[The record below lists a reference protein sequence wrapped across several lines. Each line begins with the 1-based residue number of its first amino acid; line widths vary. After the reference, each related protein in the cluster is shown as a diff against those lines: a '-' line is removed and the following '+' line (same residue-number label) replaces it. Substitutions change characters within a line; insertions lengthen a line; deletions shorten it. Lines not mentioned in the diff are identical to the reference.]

1 MRSFSRTVMV
11 GTLLLVSGLLVTSC
25 GAQKLPTQDGLMDL
39 SSWNFS
45 SHPQVALNG
54 TWEMWWSKLITPSEI
69 GVAGPGQS
77 VSMPRFW
84 NSLPQPYP
92 ALGSATFR
100 LRLKL
105 PNSVGHWLLRVP
117 NIHCAYTLYINGQK
131 VLQMGNPSLDP
142 RLYRDALR
150 PRVVPFTVRASPVE
164 ILINVVNE
172 SDMYGGF
179 RRPFVIGPQQT
190 LLARYDINHSLAMA
204 VSGALLSLGLLQLF
218 VFFLQPYKWSH
229 LWLSLFSFCITWRG
243 LSTGDRLMAEIFPQV
258 PFVVW
263 SKLEYLAV
271 FLGVIFVSFYLQ
283 SLYRSLWPK
292 RIVLPFL
299 GYTVLFAGLNIFLPL
314 ETFAYLFPFYEIP
327 LLGVVVIFFVVP
339 LRGARRR
346 HRGSWIVM
354 SGILILAIGAVN
366 DLLYLG
372 NLVSTGYI
380 LDKTLLVFMLFQ
392 SFLLSRQLADDY
404 HIIESQVK
412 EQLAVSKL
420 KDEFLA
426 RVSHELRTPLYGML
440 GIADTLEKEDKG
452 SLTPGQKYHI
462 SLLNQVSQ
470 RLLEMVTKIL
480 DFSDLK
486 GRKVSVNLTAVPLK
500 AAIDFLMPYF
510 HQNDAVPVINAVRND
525 FPPVAGD
532 LVLIQQLIY
541 QLVEN
546 AIKHTEAGTVRL
558 EATVLSSRAAIHI
571 TDTGKGIP
579 KTKQALLF
587 ESFHQG
593 EDAET
598 RTKAG
603 LGLGLAHC
611 REIVQQ
617 MNGSISLTSEEKKG
631 TTVTFTLPWATP
643 EHPSSNPPEKTESHK
658 NQYIPVGSWARSFA
672 SSRTLVDPP
681 ARSDEGGA
689 QKTLLLVDD
698 EPVNIILLRNFL
710 KPTGFCLLEA
720 RNGFEALELMKKQ
733 SIDLMILDIMMP
745 GMSGYEV
752 CHRVREFHSS
762 LALPIILLTAKS
774 SIDDIQRGLECG
786 ANDYMTKP
794 VAREEILE
802 RVKQHLGTTE
812 KVNAPEV

>member
-1 MRSFSRTVMV
+1 MN
-11 GTLLLVSGLLVTSC
+11 
-25 GAQKLPTQDGLMDL
+25 L

-69 GVAGPGQS
+69 GAVGPGRS
-77 VSMPRFW
+77 VPMPRFW
-84 NSLPQPYP
+84 NTLPQPYP

-100 LRLKL
+100 LQLKL
-105 PNSVGHWLLRVP
+105 PTSVSHWLLRVP

-131 VLQMGNPSLDP
+131 ALQMGNPSQDP
-142 RLYRDALR
+142 RRYRDALR
-150 PRVVPFTVRASPVE
+150 PRVVPFTAKASQVE
-164 ILINVVNE
+164 ILINIVNE

-179 RRPFVIGPQQT
+179 RRPFVLGPQQT
-190 LLARYDINHSLAMA
+190 LLAQYDLNHSLAMA

-243 LSTGDRLMAEIFPQV
+243 LSNGDRLMAEIFPQI

-271 FLGVIFVSFYLQ
+271 FLGVIFVSLYLR
-283 SLYRSLWPK
+283 SLYRSLWPN
-292 RIVLPFL
+292 RIILPFL
-299 GYTVLFAGLNIFLPL
+299 GYTALFAGLNIFLPL

-354 SGILILAIGAVN
+354 SGILILAIGTVN
-366 DLLYLG
+366 DLLYLE

-380 LDKTLLVFMLFQ
+380 LDKLLLVFMLFQ

-404 HIIESQVK
+404 HIIERQVK
-412 EQLAVSKL
+412 EQLAVGKL

-452 SLTPGQKYHI
+452 SLTPVQKYHVG
-462 SLLNQVSQ
+462 LLNQVSQ

-486 GRKVSVNLTAVPLK
+486 RCRVSVNLTPVPLK

-510 HQNDAVPVINAVRND
+510 HQNDAVPVVNAVSED
-525 FPPVAGD
+525 FPPVYGD

-558 EATVLSSRAAIHI
+558 EATRLPSRAAIHVI
-571 TDTGKGIP
+571 DTGKGIP

-603 LGLGLAHC
+603 LGLGLALC

-617 MNGSISLTSEEKKG
+617 MNGSISLTSEEEKG
-631 TTVTFTLPWATP
+631 TTVTFTLPWAAAELTSLNPQEMP
-643 EHPSSNPPEKTESHK
+643 EATK
-658 NQYIPVGSWARSFA
+658 NQYIPVGSWAKSFA
-672 SSRTLVDPP
+672 SSRTLVPPP
-681 ARSDEGGA
+681 AMTDEGGA

-710 KPTGFCLLEA
+710 KPTGFSLLEA
-720 RNGFEALELMKKQ
+720 RNGFEALELMQKQ
-733 SIDLMILDIMMP
+733 PIDLMILDIMMP

-752 CHRVREFHSS
+752 CHKVREFHSP
-762 LALPIILLTAKS
+762 LTLPIILLTAKS
-774 SIDDIQRGLECG
+774 SVEDIQRGLSCG

-794 VAREEILE
+794 VRREEILE
-802 RVKQHLGTTE
+802 RVKQHLGITE
-812 KVNAPEV
+812 LVNAPEA